1 MESARF
7 ARTPFI
13 SSLCLILL
21 RSLSPCALRALL
33 SLTTNMCRH
42 CTCELPST
50 VPALCLS
57 DGSTVLTESMAIV
70 KYLDA
75 YNTDGAGTSLVG
87 MTAEERAETDMWCG
101 RVDEK
106 FLFPFGVAFRCGPM
120 AEWFK
125 DRRPDFILPD
135 AAPPMVEM
143 AQAGLAWLDS
153 GAVLGDG
160 RPFLCGD
167 RFTVADMR
175 LFTYYRFVAKI
186 HKAQRAPVAL
196 SHFHAYIERVAG
208 RDSVAAIAPKKK

>member
-1 MESARF
+1 M
-7 ARTPFI
+7 
-13 SSLCLILL
+13 
-21 RSLSPCALRALL
+21 
-33 SLTTNMCRH
+33 
-42 CTCELPST
+42 
-50 VPALCLS
+50 PALCLS